1 MKLLRN
7 IFSFLIITLVK
18 FYQAAISPWLG
29 KSCRYSPT
37 CSRYMIEAVE
47 EWGPLKGFWLGI
59 KRIGSCHPWGGEGY
73 DPVPKRTSNKEHS
86 TLKSEQDTS
95 SDDSKSV

>member
-1 MKLLRN
+1 MKWLSN
-7 IFSFLIITLVK
+7 IFGLLIVSLVK

-47 EWGPLKGFWLGI
+47 EWGPLKGIWMGI
-59 KRIGSCHPWGGEGY
+59 KRIGRCHPWGGDGY
-73 DPVPKRTSNKEHS
+73 DPVPKRTSNKKQE
-86 TLKSEQDTS
+86 TTNSEL
-95 SDDSKSV
+95 

>member
-1 MKLLRN
+1 MKLLSD
-7 IFSFLIITLVK
+7 IFSFLIIILVK

-29 KSCRYSPT
+29 KSCRYQPT

-59 KRIGSCHPWGGEGY
+59 KRIGTCHPWGGEGY
-73 DPVPKRTSNKEHS
+73 DPVPRRTPNTEHPTSNV
-86 TLKSEQDTS
+86 EQGS
-95 SDDSKSV
+95 SSNETKPD